1 MEITDVKVIPV
12 DDEKLKA
19 FVSIVFDHCFVVT
32 DIKIINGPK
41 GLFVSMPSKKRK
53 DGTFKDIA
61 HPLNNQMRQ
70 YLEEKVL
77 GVYKQQVSSGAPAPP
92 PAPDRRRPPPRA
104 ARPPQRRAPRG
115 SSPRR
120 VGAWPS
126 GKARGF
132 GPRIEGSNPSA
143 PATPRR
149 LEHPVMRR
157 ELRIFTGSAH
167 PALGE
172 AIARYL
178 GVPLGRAHLARFS
191 DGEVW
196 FQIQDN
202 VRGADVFVV
211 QPTCAPVNE
220 NLMELLVMLDAFKR
234 SSASRLTAV
243 LPYYGYARQDRKD
256 KPRVPISAKLV
267 ADLLSTA
274 GTDRVLTMDLHAAQI
289 QGFFDI
295 PVDHLFAAPVII
307 EHVQKLALPDLTVV
321 SPDAGGVER
330 ARAYAKRLDAS
341 LAIVDKRR
349 DQPNVAEVHNVIGD
363 VEGRT
368 ALIVDDI
375 VDTAG
380 TLTKVAEAIKAAG
393 AREVLASLLPR
404 RALRARHRA
413 DREEPALQADRHR
426 LHAPRA
432 GEARE
437 RQDRGALHRR
447 AARARRSRTS
457 TRRPR

>member
-1 MEITDVKVIPV
+1 M
-12 DDEKLKA
+12 
-19 FVSIVFDHCFVVT
+19 
-32 DIKIINGPK
+32 N
-41 GLFVSMPSKKRK
+41 
-53 DGTFKDIA
+53 
-61 HPLNNQMRQ
+61 
-70 YLEEKVL
+70 
-77 GVYKQQVSSGAPAPP
+77 
-92 PAPDRRRPPPRA
+92 
-104 ARPPQRRAPRG
+104 
-115 SSPRR
+115 
-120 VGAWPS
+120 
-126 GKARGF
+126 
-132 GPRIEGSNPSA
+132 
-143 PATPRR
+143 
-149 LEHPVMRR
+149 R

-172 AIARYL
+172 AIASCL

-196 FQIQDN
+196 FQIHDN

-211 QPTCAPVNE
+211 QPTCSPVNE
-220 NLMELLVMLDAFKR
+220 NLVELLLMLDAFKR

-243 LPYYGYARQDRKD
+243 LPYYGYGRQDRKD

-274 GTDRVLTMDLHAAQI
+274 GTDRVLTVDLHAAQI
-289 QGFFDI
+289 QGFFDV

-307 EHVQKLALPDLTVV
+307 DHVQQLRLPNLTVV

-330 ARAYAKRLDAS
+330 ARAYAKRLDAA

-349 DQPNVAEVHNVIGD
+349 DQPNVAEVHHVIGD

-393 AREVLASLLPR
+393 AREVLASCTHPVLSGHAIERIEKSPLSKLIVTDSLPLTPEKRACGKIVVLTIAELL
-404 RALRARHRA
+404 
-413 DREEPALQADRHR
+413 
-426 LHAPRA
+426 
-432 GEARE
+432 
-437 RQDRGALHRR
+437 
-447 AARARRSRTS
+447 ARAIKNIHDETS
-457 TRRPR
+457 VTSLFV